1 MHIVEKR
8 GFVLERVFQHL
19 YLDFCWARRVTDLDC
34 FRSMFLDERCETFDA
49 HDYDTYDGAGGGER
63 QRDCQTGTNK
73 AKAIYAIVHSAI

>member
-1 MHIVEKR
+1 
-8 GFVLERVFQHL
+8 
-19 YLDFCWARRVTDLDC
+19 
-34 FRSMFLDERCETFDA
+34 MFLDERCETFDA